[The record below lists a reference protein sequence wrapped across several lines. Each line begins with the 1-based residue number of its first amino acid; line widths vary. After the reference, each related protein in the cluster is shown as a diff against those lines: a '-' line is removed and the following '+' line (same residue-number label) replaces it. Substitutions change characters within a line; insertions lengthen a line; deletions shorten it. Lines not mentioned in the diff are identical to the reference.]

1 MPFIKIQLKP
11 GVNRDQTNY
20 TNEGGWYECDKIR
33 FRSGQPQK
41 IGGWLKATFQAF
53 VGTCRQL
60 FGWYTTFGDNF
71 LALGTNIKVYID
83 AGGNLFD
90 ITPLRETTAPGAVTF
105 SAVTIAP
112 FSSTIT
118 VTDLAHGC
126 VVGSYVTYSG
136 AVSLGGNITAAVLNQ
151 EYVVDSLIS
160 VDQYTITAKNTSGV
174 TVTSNASDTGNGG
187 VATVA
192 AYQINPGEA
201 GGTYG
206 YGWGTGTWGRGGWG
220 TPSTVP
226 YINPQT
232 DWIFANFNNDLIMN
246 RRENNK
252 GPMYIWER
260 GILSTPGVALATR
273 AVLLSSIVG
282 ASDVPD
288 EVGLILVSQNDKHLL
303 AFGAT
308 EYAGTTYNP
317 LLIRWANQDEPQNW
331 TPLVT
336 NSAGFLQ
343 VSRGSRIITA
353 LPTRQ
358 EILVFTDTTLNSL
371 QFLGTTDVFGIQE
384 LSDNISVASVRAVT
398 MASNVVYWMGID
410 KFYAYNGR
418 VETLPCTLRNHVFQ
432 NLNYEQLDQVI
443 CGTNEGWSEVW
454 WFYPTADSNT
464 NNAYVVYNHLDK
476 IWYYG
481 SINRTAWIDNPLRQ
495 YPQAVSGQYL
505 YNHEQGINDDTLPMN
520 AYIRSSDFDLGEGE
534 NYMLLRRLLPDVQ
547 FEGSTAVT
555 PAVDITLYPRNY
567 PGSATFNGAVNTRP
581 IIETSANIYTNQVF
595 IRSRARQMAFQI
607 ASDELDVQWQLG
619 SPRIEARPDGK
630 Q

>member
-41 IGGWLKATFQAF
+41 IGGWLKATIQAF

-90 ITPLRETTAPGAVTF
+90 ITPLRETTVPGAVTF
-105 SAVTIAP
+105 SAVTIPP

-118 VTDLAHGC
+118 VTDPAHGC

-151 EYVVDSLIS
+151 EYVVASIIS
-160 VDQYTITAKNTSGV
+160 VNQYTITAKNTSGG
-174 TVTSNASDTGNGG
+174 TVTSNASDTGTGG
-187 VATVA
+187 AATVA

-273 AVLLSSIVG
+273 AVLLSSIAG
-282 ASDVPD
+282 ASGVPS

-308 EYAGTTYNP
+308 EYAGATYNP
-317 LLIRWANQDEPQNW
+317 LLIRWANQDEPENW

-371 QFLGTTDVFGIQE
+371 QFLGTADVFGIQE

-454 WFYPTADSNT
+454 WFYPTANSST
-464 NNAYVVYNHLDK
+464 NDAYVVYNHLDK

-495 YPQAVSGQYL
+495 YPQAVGGQYL

-534 NYMLLRRLLPDVQ
+534 NYMLLRRLIPDVQ
-547 FEGSTAVT
+547 FDGSTATT

-567 PGSATFNGAVNTRP
+567 PGSATFNGVVNTRP

-607 ASDELDVQWQLG
+607 ASDELNVQWQLG
-619 SPRIEARPDGK
+619 SPRIDARPDGK

>member
-1 MPFIKIQLKP
+1 MPFIKVQLKP

-20 TNEGGWYECDKIR
+20 TNEGGWFECDKIR
-33 FRSGQPQK
+33 FRSGYPQK
-41 IGGWLKATFQAF
+41 IGGWLKSSVTALI
-53 VGTCRQL
+53 GTCRQM
-60 FGWYTTFGDNF
+60 FGWFTTFGDNF
-71 LALGTNIKVYID
+71 LALGTNVKVYID
-83 AGGNLFD
+83 AGGAFYD
-90 ITPLRETTAPGAVTF
+90 VTPLRETTAAGAVTF
-105 SAVTIAP
+105 SAVTTAP

-118 VTDLAHGC
+118 VTDAAHGS
-126 VVGSYVTYSG
+126 VVGGYVTYSG
-136 AVSLGGNITAAVLNQ
+136 AVSLGGNITATVLNQ
-151 EYVVDSLIS
+151 EYEIVSIIS
-160 VDQYTITAKNTSGV
+160 SSQYTITAKNTSGV

-187 VATVA
+187 VLTVGR
-192 AYQINPGEA
+192 YQINPGSA

-206 YGWGTGTWGRGGWG
+206 YGWGTGTWGRGTWG
-220 TPSTVP
+220 SPSTVP

-232 DWIFANFNNDLIMN
+232 DWVFANFNNDLIMN

-252 GPMYIWER
+252 GPIYIWER
-260 GILSTPGVALATR
+260 GILSTPGVSLATR

-282 ASDVPD
+282 ASNVPA

-308 EYAGTTYNP
+308 EYGGATYNP
-317 LLIRWANQDEPQNW
+317 LLIRWANQDEPENW

-371 QFLGTTDVFGIQE
+371 QFLGTTEVFGIQE
-384 LSDNISVASVRAVT
+384 LSDNISVASLRSVT

-432 NLNYEQLDQVI
+432 NLNYDQLDQVI
-443 CGTNEGWSEVW
+443 CGTNEGWNEVW
-454 WFYPTADSNT
+454 WFYPTT
-464 NNAYVVYNHLDK
+464 NSSTNDAYVVYNHVDK

-495 YPQAVSGQYL
+495 YPQAVGGQYL
-505 YNHEQGINDDTLPMN
+505 YNHEEGINDDVSPMN

-534 NYMLLRRLLPDVQ
+534 NYMLLRRLIPDVQ
-547 FEGSTAVT
+547 FDGSTAAT

-567 PGSATFNGAVNTRP
+567 PGTASFNGAVNTRP
-581 IIETSANIYTNQVF
+581 IIETSANIYTEQVF
-595 IRSRARQMAFQI
+595 IRSRARQMALQI
-607 ASDELDVQWQLG
+607 ASDELGVQWQLG
-619 SPRIEARPDGK
+619 SPRIDARADGK

>member
-1 MPFIKIQLKP
+1 MPFIKVQLKP

-20 TNEGGWYECDKIR
+20 TNEGGWFECDKIR
-33 FRSGQPQK
+33 FRSGYPQK
-41 IGGWLKATFQAF
+41 IGGWLKSSVTALI
-53 VGTCRQL
+53 GTCRQM
-60 FGWYTTFGDNF
+60 FGWFTTFGDNF
-71 LALGTNIKVYID
+71 LALGTNVKVYID
-83 AGGNLFD
+83 AGGAFYD
-90 ITPLRETTAPGAVTF
+90 VTPLRETTAAGAVTF
-105 SAVTIAP
+105 SAVTTAP

-118 VTDLAHGC
+118 VTDAAHGS
-126 VVGSYVTYSG
+126 VVGGYVTYSG
-136 AVSLGGNITAAVLNQ
+136 AVSLGGNITATVLNQ
-151 EYVVDSLIS
+151 EYEIVSIIS
-160 VDQYTITAKNTSGV
+160 SSQYTITAKNTSGV
-174 TVTSNASDTGNGG
+174 TITSNASDTGNGG
-187 VATVA
+187 VLTVGR
-192 AYQINPGEA
+192 YQINPGSA

-206 YGWGTGTWGRGGWG
+206 YGWGTGTWGRGTWG
-220 TPSTVP
+220 SPSTVP

-232 DWIFANFNNDLIMN
+232 DWVFANFNNDLIMN

-252 GPMYIWER
+252 GPIYIWER
-260 GILSTPGVALATR
+260 GILSTPGVSLATR

-282 ASDVPD
+282 ASNVPA

-308 EYAGTTYNP
+308 EYGGATYNP
-317 LLIRWANQDEPQNW
+317 LLIRWANQDEPENW

-371 QFLGTTDVFGIQE
+371 QFLGTTEVFGIQE
-384 LSDNISVASVRAVT
+384 LSDNISVASLRSVT

-432 NLNYEQLDQVI
+432 NLNYDQLDQVI
-443 CGTNEGWSEVW
+443 CGTNEGWNEVW
-454 WFYPTADSNT
+454 WFYPTT
-464 NNAYVVYNHLDK
+464 NSSTNDAYVVYNHVDK

-495 YPQAVSGQYL
+495 YPQAVGGQYL
-505 YNHEQGINDDTLPMN
+505 YNHEEGINDDVSPMN

-534 NYMLLRRLLPDVQ
+534 NYMLLRRLIPDVQ
-547 FEGSTAVT
+547 FDGSTAAT

-567 PGSATFNGAVNTRP
+567 PGTASFNGAVNTRP
-581 IIETSANIYTNQVF
+581 IIETSANIYTEQVF
-595 IRSRARQMAFQI
+595 IRSRARQMALQI
-607 ASDELDVQWQLG
+607 ASDELGVQWQLG
-619 SPRIEARPDGK
+619 SPRIDARADGK

>member
-41 IGGWLKATFQAF
+41 IGGWLKYTYQAF

-105 SAVTIAP
+105 SAVTTPP

-118 VTDLAHGC
+118 VSDLAHGC

-174 TVTSNASDTGNGG
+174 TVTSNASDIGNGG
-187 VATVA
+187 IATVA
-192 AYQINPGEA
+192 EYQINPGEA
-201 GGTYG
+201 GGTFG

-220 TPSTVP
+220 TSSTVP

-252 GPMYIWER
+252 GPVYIWER
-260 GILSTPGVALATR
+260 GVLSTPGVALATR

-371 QFLGTTDVFGIQE
+371 QFLGTADIFGIQE

-443 CGTNEGWSEVW
+443 CGTNEGWNEVW

-495 YPQAVSGQYL
+495 YPQAVSGQFL

-534 NYMLLRRLLPDVQ
+534 NYMLLRRLIPDVQ
-547 FEGSTAVT
+547 FDGSTATT

-581 IIETSANIYTNQVF
+581 IIEASANIYTNQVF

>member
-1 MPFIKIQLKP
+1 MPFIKVQLKP

-20 TNEGGWYECDKIR
+20 TNEGGWFECDKIR
-33 FRSGQPQK
+33 FRSGMPQK
-41 IGGWLKATFQAF
+41 IGGWLKANITALI
-53 VGTCRQL
+53 GTCRQM
-60 FGWYTTFGDNF
+60 FGWFTTFGDNF
-71 LALGTNIKVYID
+71 LALGTNVKVYID

-90 ITPLRETTAPGAVTF
+90 VTPLRETTAAGAVTF
-105 SAVTIAP
+105 SAVTTAP

-118 VTDLAHGC
+118 VTDSVHGC
-126 VVGSYVTYSG
+126 VVGSFVTYSG
-136 AVSLGGNITAAVLNQ
+136 AVSLGGNITATVLNQ
-151 EYVVDSLIS
+151 EYVVVSVIS
-160 VDQYTITAKNTSGV
+160 SNQYTITAKNTSGV
-174 TVTSNASDTGNGG
+174 TVISNASDTGNGG
-187 VATVA
+187 SSTVGR
-192 AYQINPGEA
+192 YQINPGDA

-232 DWIFANFNNDLIMN
+232 DWVFANFNNDLIMN
-246 RRENNK
+246 RRENSK
-252 GPMYIWER
+252 GPIYIWER

-273 AVLLSSIVG
+273 AVLLSSIAG
-282 ASDVPD
+282 ASDVPA
-288 EVGLILVSQNDKHLL
+288 EVGIILVSQNDKHLL

-308 EYAGTTYNP
+308 EYAGATYNP
-317 LLIRWANQDEPQNW
+317 LLIRWANQDEPENW

-343 VSRGSRIITA
+343 VSRGSRIVSV

-384 LSDNISVASVRAVT
+384 LSDNISVASVRSVT

-418 VETLPCTLRNHVFQ
+418 VEALPCTLRNHVFQ
-432 NLNYEQLDQVI
+432 NLNYDQLAQVI
-443 CGTNEGWSEVW
+443 CGTNEGWNEVW
-454 WFYPTADSNT
+454 WFYPTANSST
-464 NNAYVVYNHLDK
+464 NDAYVVYNHVDK

-481 SINRTAWIDNPLRQ
+481 TINRTAWIDNPLRQ
-495 YPQAVSGQYL
+495 YPQAVGGQYL
-505 YNHEQGINDDTLPMN
+505 YNHEEGINDDIAPMT
-520 AYIRSSDFDLGEGE
+520 AFIKSSDFDLAEGE
-534 NYMLLRRLLPDVQ
+534 NYMLLRRLIPDVQ
-547 FEGSTAVT
+547 FDGSTAAT

-567 PGSATFNGAVNTRP
+567 PGSATFNGAINTRP
-581 IIETSANIYTNQVF
+581 IIETSANIYTEQVF
-595 IRSRARQMAFQI
+595 IRSRARQMALQI
-607 ASDELDVQWQLG
+607 ASDELGVQWQLG
-619 SPRIEARPDGK
+619 SPRIDARPDGK

>member
-246 RRENNK
+246 RRENNR

-260 GILSTPGVALATR
+260 GVLSTPGVALATR

-418 VETLPCTLRNHVFQ
+418 VEALPCTLRNHVFQ

-443 CGTNEGWSEVW
+443 CGTNEGWNEVW

>member
-1 MPFIKIQLKP
+1 MPFIKVQLKP

-20 TNEGGWYECDKIR
+20 TNEGGWFECDKIR
-33 FRSGQPQK
+33 FRSGYPQK
-41 IGGWLKATFQAF
+41 IGGWLKSSVTALI
-53 VGTCRQL
+53 GTCRQM
-60 FGWYTTFGDNF
+60 FGWFTTFGDNF
-71 LALGTNIKVYID
+71 LALGTNVKVYID
-83 AGGNLFD
+83 AGGAFYD
-90 ITPLRETTAPGAVTF
+90 VTPLRETTAAGAVTF
-105 SAVTIAP
+105 SAVTTAP

-118 VTDLAHGC
+118 VTDAAHGS
-126 VVGSYVTYSG
+126 VVGGYVTYSG
-136 AVSLGGNITAAVLNQ
+136 AVSLGGNITATVLNQ
-151 EYVVDSLIS
+151 EYEIVSIIS
-160 VDQYTITAKNTSGV
+160 SSQYTITAKNTSGV

-187 VATVA
+187 VLTVGR
-192 AYQINPGEA
+192 YQINPGSA

-206 YGWGTGTWGRGGWG
+206 YGWGTGTWGRGTWG
-220 TPSTVP
+220 SPSTVP

-232 DWIFANFNNDLIMN
+232 DWVFANFNNDLIMN

-252 GPMYIWER
+252 GPIYIWER
-260 GILSTPGVALATR
+260 GILSTPGVSLATR

-282 ASDVPD
+282 ASNVPD

-308 EYAGTTYNP
+308 EYGGATYNP
-317 LLIRWANQDEPQNW
+317 LLIRWANQDEPENW

-371 QFLGTTDVFGIQE
+371 QFLGTTEVFGIQE
-384 LSDNISVASVRAVT
+384 LSDNISVASLRSVT

-432 NLNYEQLDQVI
+432 NLNYDQLDQVI
-443 CGTNEGWSEVW
+443 CGTNEGWNEVW
-454 WFYPTADSNT
+454 WFYPTT
-464 NNAYVVYNHLDK
+464 NSSTNDAYVVYNHVDK

-495 YPQAVSGQYL
+495 YPQAVGGQYL
-505 YNHEQGINDDTLPMN
+505 YNHEEGINDDVSPMN

-534 NYMLLRRLLPDVQ
+534 NYMLLRRLIPDVQ
-547 FEGSTAVT
+547 FDGSTAAT

-567 PGSATFNGAVNTRP
+567 PGTASFNGAVNTRP
-581 IIETSANIYTNQVF
+581 IIETSANIYTEQVF
-595 IRSRARQMAFQI
+595 IRSRARQMALQI
-607 ASDELDVQWQLG
+607 ASDELGVQWQLG
-619 SPRIEARPDGK
+619 SPRIDARADGK

>member
-1 MPFIKIQLKP
+1 MPFIKVQLKP

-41 IGGWLKATFQAF
+41 IGGWLKASITALI
-53 VGTCRQL
+53 GTCRQM
-60 FGWYTTFGDNF
+60 FGWFTTFGDNF
-71 LALGTNIKVYID
+71 LALGTNVKVYID
-83 AGGNLFD
+83 AGGTLYD
-90 ITPLRETTAPGAVTF
+90 VTPIRETTAPGAVTF

-118 VTDLAHGC
+118 VTDAVHGC

-151 EYVVDSLIS
+151 EYEVVSVIS
-160 VDQYTITAKNTSGV
+160 SSQYTITARNTSGV

-187 VATVA
+187 VLTVGR
-192 AYQINPGEA
+192 YQINPGSA

-206 YGWGTGTWGRGGWG
+206 YGWGTGTWGRGTWG
-220 TPSTVP
+220 SPSSVP
-226 YINPQT
+226 YISPQT

-252 GPMYIWER
+252 GPIYIWER

-273 AVLLSSIVG
+273 AVLLSSITG
-282 ASDVPD
+282 ASDVPA
-288 EVGLILVSQNDKHLL
+288 EVGIILVSQNDKHLL

-308 EYAGTTYNP
+308 EYAGATYNP
-317 LLIRWANQDEPQNW
+317 LLIRWANQDEPENW

-343 VSRGSRIITA
+343 VSRGSRIVSV

-384 LSDNISVASVRAVT
+384 LSDNISVASVRSVT

-432 NLNYEQLDQVI
+432 NLNYDQLAQVI
-443 CGTNEGWSEVW
+443 CGTNEGWNEVW
-454 WFYPTADSNT
+454 WFYPTANSLT
-464 NNAYVVYNHLDK
+464 NDAYVVYNHVDK

-481 SINRTAWIDNPLRQ
+481 TINRTAWIDNPLRQ
-495 YPQAVSGQYL
+495 YPQAVGGQFL
-505 YNHEQGINDDTLPMN
+505 YNHEEGINDDVSPMN

-534 NYMLLRRLLPDVQ
+534 NYMLLRRLIPDVQ
-547 FEGSTAVT
+547 FDGSTAAT

-567 PGSATFNGAVNTRP
+567 PGTASFNGAINTRP
-581 IIETSANIYTNQVF
+581 IIETSANIYTEQVF
-595 IRSRARQMAFQI
+595 IRSRARQMALQI
-607 ASDELDVQWQLG
+607 ASDELGVQWQLG
-619 SPRIEARPDGK
+619 SPRIDARADGK

>member
-1 MPFIKIQLKP
+1 MPFIKVQLKP

-41 IGGWLKATFQAF
+41 IGGWLKAIFTPLI
-53 VGTCRQL
+53 GTCRQM
-60 FGWYTTFGDNF
+60 FGWFTTFGDNF
-71 LALGTNIKVYID
+71 LALGTNVKVYID
-83 AGGNLFD
+83 AGGALYD
-90 ITPLRETTAPGAVTF
+90 VTPIREITAPGAITF

-118 VTDLAHGC
+118 VTDPAHGC
-126 VVGSYVTYSG
+126 VDGSYVTYSG

-151 EYVVDSLIS
+151 EYEVVSVIS
-160 VDQYTITAKNTSGV
+160 SSQYTITAKNTSGV
-174 TVTSNASDTGNGG
+174 TVISNASDTGNGG
-187 VATVA
+187 VLTVGR
-192 AYQINPGEA
+192 YQINPGSA
-201 GGTYG
+201 GGVYG
-206 YGWGTGTWGRGGWG
+206 YGWGTGTWGRGTWG
-220 TPSTVP
+220 SSSTVP

-232 DWIFANFNNDLIMN
+232 DWIFANFNNDLLMN
-246 RRENNK
+246 RRENSK
-252 GPMYIWER
+252 GPIYIWQR
-260 GILSTPGVALATR
+260 GILGTPGVALATR
-273 AVLLSSIVG
+273 AVLLSSIAG
-282 ASDVPD
+282 ASDVPA
-288 EVGLILVSQNDKHLL
+288 EVGIILVSQNDKHLL

-308 EYAGTTYNP
+308 EYAGATYNP
-317 LLIRWANQDEPQNW
+317 LLIRWANQDEPENW

-343 VSRGSRIITA
+343 VSRGSRIVSVI
-353 LPTRQ
+353 PTRQ

-384 LSDNISVASVRAVT
+384 LSDNISVASVRSVT
-398 MASNVVYWMGID
+398 MANNVVYWMGID

-432 NLNYEQLDQVI
+432 NLNYDQLDQVI
-443 CGTNEGWSEVW
+443 CGTNEGWNEVW
-454 WFYPTADSNT
+454 WFYPTANSPT
-464 NNAYVVYNHLDK
+464 NDAYVVYNHVDK

-495 YPQAVSGQYL
+495 YPQAVGGQYL
-505 YNHEQGINDDTLPMN
+505 YNHEEGINDDVSPMN

-534 NYMLLRRLLPDVQ
+534 NYMLLRRLIPDVQ
-547 FEGSTAVT
+547 FDGSTAAT

-567 PGSATFNGAVNTRP
+567 PGTASFNGAINTRP
-581 IIETSANIYTNQVF
+581 IIETSANIYTEQVF
-595 IRSRARQMAFQI
+595 IRSRARQMALQI
-607 ASDELDVQWQLG
+607 ASDELGVQWQLG
-619 SPRIEARPDGK
+619 SPRIDARADGK

>member
-1 MPFIKIQLKP
+1 MPFIKVQLKP

-33 FRSGQPQK
+33 FRSGMPQK
-41 IGGWLKATFQAF
+41 IGGWLKAIFTPLI
-53 VGTCRQL
+53 GTCRQM
-60 FGWYTTFGDNF
+60 FGWFTTFGDNF
-71 LALGTNIKVYID
+71 LALGTNVKVYID
-83 AGGNLFD
+83 AGGVFND

-151 EYVVDSLIS
+151 EYVVDSIIS
-160 VDQYTITAKNTSGV
+160 VDQYTITAKDTSGI

-187 VATVA
+187 VATVGR
-192 AYQINPGEA
+192 YQINPGEA

-220 TPSTVP
+220 TPSGVP
-226 YINPQT
+226 YISSQT
-232 DWIFANFNNDLIMN
+232 DWIFANFNNDLLMN
-246 RRENNK
+246 RRENDK
-252 GPMYIWER
+252 GPIYIWER
-260 GILSTPGVALATR
+260 GVLSTPGVALATR
-273 AVLLSSIVG
+273 AVLLSSIAG
-282 ASDVPD
+282 ASDVPA
-288 EVGLILVSQNDKHLL
+288 EVGIILVSQNDKHLL

-308 EYAGTTYNP
+308 EYAGATYNP
-317 LLIRWANQDEPQNW
+317 LLIRWANQDEPENW

-343 VSRGSRIITA
+343 VSRGSRIVSVI
-353 LPTRQ
+353 PTRQ
-358 EILVFTDTTLNSL
+358 EILVFTDTTLSSL
-371 QFLGTTDVFGIQE
+371 QFLGTAEVFGIQE
-384 LSDNISVASVRAVT
+384 LSDNISVASVRSVT

-432 NLNYEQLDQVI
+432 NLNYDQLAQVI
-443 CGTNEGWSEVW
+443 CGTNEGWNEVW
-454 WFYPTADSNT
+454 WFYPTANSPT
-464 NNAYVVYNHLDK
+464 NDAYVVYNHVDK

-495 YPQAVSGQYL
+495 YPQAVGGQYL
-505 YNHEQGINDDTLPMN
+505 YNHEEGINDDVSPMN

-534 NYMLLRRLLPDVQ
+534 NYMLLRRLIPDVQ
-547 FEGSTAVT
+547 FDGSTAAT

-567 PGSATFNGAVNTRP
+567 PGTASFNGAINTRP
-581 IIETSANIYTNQVF
+581 IIETSANIYTEQVF
-595 IRSRARQMAFQI
+595 IRSRARQMALQI
-607 ASDELDVQWQLG
+607 ASDELGVQWQLG
-619 SPRIEARPDGK
+619 SPRIDARADGK

>member
-1 MPFIKIQLKP
+1 MPFIKVQLKP

-20 TNEGGWYECDKIR
+20 TNEGGWFECDKIR
-33 FRSGQPQK
+33 FRSGYPQK
-41 IGGWLKATFQAF
+41 IGGWLKSSVTALI
-53 VGTCRQL
+53 GTCRQM
-60 FGWYTTFGDNF
+60 FGWFTTFGDNF
-71 LALGTNIKVYID
+71 LALGTNVKVYID
-83 AGGNLFD
+83 AGGAFYD
-90 ITPLRETTAPGAVTF
+90 VTPLRETTAAGAVTF
-105 SAVTIAP
+105 SAVTTAP

-118 VTDLAHGC
+118 VTDAAHGS
-126 VVGSYVTYSG
+126 VVGGYVTYSG
-136 AVSLGGNITAAVLNQ
+136 AVSLGGNITATVLNQ
-151 EYVVDSLIS
+151 EYEIVSIIS
-160 VDQYTITAKNTSGV
+160 SSQYTITAKNTSGV

-187 VATVA
+187 VLTVGR
-192 AYQINPGEA
+192 YQINPGSA

-206 YGWGTGTWGRGGWG
+206 YGWGTGTWGRGTWG
-220 TPSTVP
+220 SPSTVP

-232 DWIFANFNNDLIMN
+232 DWVFANFNNDLIMN

-252 GPMYIWER
+252 GPIYIWER
-260 GILSTPGVALATR
+260 GILSTPGVSLATR

-282 ASDVPD
+282 ASNVPA

-308 EYAGTTYNP
+308 EYGGATYNP
-317 LLIRWANQDEPQNW
+317 LLIRWANQDEPENW

-371 QFLGTTDVFGIQE
+371 QFLGTTEVFGIQE
-384 LSDNISVASVRAVT
+384 LSDNISVASLRSVT

-432 NLNYEQLDQVI
+432 NLNYDQLDQVI
-443 CGTNEGWSEVW
+443 CGTNEGWNEVW
-454 WFYPTADSNT
+454 WFYPTT
-464 NNAYVVYNHLDK
+464 NSSTNDAYVVYNHVDK

-495 YPQAVSGQYL
+495 YPQAVGGQYL
-505 YNHEQGINDDTLPMN
+505 YNHEEGINDDVSPMN

-534 NYMLLRRLLPDVQ
+534 NYMLLRRLIPDVQ
-547 FEGSTAVT
+547 FDGSTAAT

-567 PGSATFNGAVNTRP
+567 PGSASFNGAVNTRP
-581 IIETSANIYTNQVF
+581 IIETSANIYTEQVF
-595 IRSRARQMAFQI
+595 IRSRARQMALQI
-607 ASDELDVQWQLG
+607 ASDELGVQWQLG
-619 SPRIEARPDGK
+619 SPRIDARADGK

>member
-1 MPFIKIQLKP
+1 MPFIKVQLKP

-33 FRSGQPQK
+33 FRSGMPQK
-41 IGGWLKATFQAF
+41 IGGWLKAIFTPLI
-53 VGTCRQL
+53 GTCRQM
-60 FGWYTTFGDNF
+60 FGWFTTFGDNL
-71 LALGTNIKVYID
+71 LALGTNVKVYID
-83 AGGNLFD
+83 AGGILND
-90 ITPLRETTAPGAVTF
+90 ITPLRATTAPGDVTF

-151 EYVVDSLIS
+151 EYVVDSIIS

-174 TVTSNASDTGNGG
+174 TVISNASDIGNGG
-187 VATVA
+187 VLTVGR
-192 AYQINPGEA
+192 YQINPGAA

-226 YINPQT
+226 FINPQT
-232 DWIFANFNNDLIMN
+232 DWIFANFNNDLLMN

-252 GPMYIWER
+252 GPIYIWER
-260 GILSTPGVALATR
+260 GVLSTPGVALATR
-273 AVLLSSIVG
+273 AVLLSSVAG
-282 ASDVPD
+282 ASNVPA
-288 EVGLILVSQNDKHLL
+288 EVGIILVSQNDKHLL

-308 EYAGTTYNP
+308 EYAGVTYNP
-317 LLIRWANQDEPQNW
+317 LLIRWANQDEPENW

-343 VSRGSRIITA
+343 VSRGSRIVSVI
-353 LPTRQ
+353 PTRQ

-384 LSDNISVASVRAVT
+384 LSDNISVASVRSVT

-418 VETLPCTLRNHVFQ
+418 VEALPCTLRNHVFQ
-432 NLNYEQLDQVI
+432 NLNYDQLDQVI
-443 CGTNEGWSEVW
+443 CGTNEGWNEVW
-454 WFYPTADSNT
+454 WFYPTANSST
-464 NNAYVVYNHLDK
+464 NDAYVVYNHVDK

-495 YPQAVSGQYL
+495 YPQAVGGQFL
-505 YNHEQGINDDTLPMN
+505 YNHEEGINDDIAPMT
-520 AYIRSSDFDLGEGE
+520 AFIKSSDFDLAEGE
-534 NYMLLRRLLPDVQ
+534 NYMLLRRLIPDVQ
-547 FEGSTAVT
+547 FDGSTAAT

-567 PGSATFNGAVNTRP
+567 PGSATFNGAINTRP
-581 IIETSANIYTNQVF
+581 IIETSANIYTEQVF
-595 IRSRARQMAFQI
+595 IRSRARQMALQI
-607 ASDELDVQWQLG
+607 ASDELGVQWQLG
-619 SPRIEARPDGK
+619 SPRIDARPDGK

>member
-1 MPFIKIQLKP
+1 MPFIKVQLKP

-20 TNEGGWYECDKIR
+20 TNEGGWFECDKIR
-33 FRSGQPQK
+33 FRSGYPQK
-41 IGGWLKATFQAF
+41 IGGWLKSSVTALI
-53 VGTCRQL
+53 GTCRQM
-60 FGWYTTFGDNF
+60 FGWFTTFGDNF
-71 LALGTNIKVYID
+71 LALGTNVKVYID
-83 AGGNLFD
+83 AGGAFYD
-90 ITPLRETTAPGAVTF
+90 VTPLRETTAAGAVTF
-105 SAVTIAP
+105 SAVTTAP

-118 VTDLAHGC
+118 VTDAAHGS
-126 VVGSYVTYSG
+126 VVGGYVTYSG
-136 AVSLGGNITAAVLNQ
+136 AVSLGGNITATVLNQ
-151 EYVVDSLIS
+151 EYEIVSIIS
-160 VDQYTITAKNTSGV
+160 SSQYTITAKNTSGV

-187 VATVA
+187 VLTVGR
-192 AYQINPGEA
+192 YQINPGSA

-206 YGWGTGTWGRGGWG
+206 YGWGTGTWGRGTWG
-220 TPSTVP
+220 SPSTVP

-232 DWIFANFNNDLIMN
+232 DWVFANFNNDLIMN

-252 GPMYIWER
+252 GPIYIWER
-260 GILSTPGVALATR
+260 GILSTPGVSLATR

-282 ASDVPD
+282 ASNVPA

-308 EYAGTTYNP
+308 EYGGATYNP
-317 LLIRWANQDEPQNW
+317 LLIRWANQDEPENW

-371 QFLGTTDVFGIQE
+371 QFLGTTEVFGIQE
-384 LSDNISVASVRAVT
+384 LSDNISVASLRSVT

-432 NLNYEQLDQVI
+432 NLNYDQLDQVI
-443 CGTNEGWSEVW
+443 CGTNEGWNEVW
-454 WFYPTADSNT
+454 WFYPTT
-464 NNAYVVYNHLDK
+464 NSSTNDAYVVYNHVDK

-495 YPQAVSGQYL
+495 YPQAVGGQYL
-505 YNHEQGINDDTLPMN
+505 YNHEEGINDDVSPMN

-534 NYMLLRRLLPDVQ
+534 NYMLLRRLIPDVQ
-547 FEGSTAVT
+547 FDGSTAAT
-555 PAVDITLYPRNY
+555 PAVDITIYPRNY
-567 PGSATFNGAVNTRP
+567 PGTASFNGAVNTRP
-581 IIETSANIYTNQVF
+581 IIETSANIYTEQVF
-595 IRSRARQMAFQI
+595 IRSRARQMALQI
-607 ASDELDVQWQLG
+607 ASDELGVQWQLG
-619 SPRIEARPDGK
+619 SPRIDARADGK

>member
-1 MPFIKIQLKP
+1 MPFIKVQLKP

-41 IGGWLKATFQAF
+41 IGGWLKAVFTALI
-53 VGTCRQL
+53 GTCRQM
-60 FGWYTTFGDNF
+60 FGWYTTFGDNL
-71 LALGTNIKVYID
+71 LALGTNVKVYID
-83 AGGNLFD
+83 AGGAFYD
-90 ITPLRETTAPGAVTF
+90 ITPLRQTTAPGDITF

-118 VTDLAHGC
+118 VTDAAHGC
-126 VVGSYVTYSG
+126 VDGSYVTYSG

-151 EYVVDSLIS
+151 EYVVDLVIS
-160 VDQYTITAKNTSGV
+160 SSQYTITAKNTSGV
-174 TVTSNASDTGNGG
+174 TVISNASDIGNGG
-187 VATVA
+187 VLTVGR
-192 AYQINPGEA
+192 YQINPGAA

-206 YGWGTGTWGRGGWG
+206 YGWGTGTWGRGTWG
-220 TPSTVP
+220 SPSSVP
-226 YINPQT
+226 YINAQT
-232 DWIFANFNNDLIMN
+232 DWIFANFNNDLLMN
-246 RRENNK
+246 RRENNR
-252 GPMYIWER
+252 GPIYIWER
-260 GILSTPGVALATR
+260 GVLSTPGVALVTR
-273 AVLLSSIVG
+273 AVLLSSIAG
-282 ASDVPD
+282 ASDVPA
-288 EVGLILVSQNDKHLL
+288 EVGIILVSQNDKHLL

-308 EYAGTTYNP
+308 EYAGATYNP
-317 LLIRWANQDEPQNW
+317 LLIRWANQDEPENW

-384 LSDNISVASVRAVT
+384 LSDNISVASVRSVT

-432 NLNYEQLDQVI
+432 NLNYDQLDQII
-443 CGTNEGWSEVW
+443 CGTNEGWNEVW
-454 WFYPTADSNT
+454 WFYPTANSST
-464 NNAYVVYNHLDK
+464 NDAYVIYSHVDK

-495 YPQAVSGQYL
+495 YPQAVGGQYL
-505 YNHEQGINDDTLPMN
+505 YNHEEGINDDIAPMN
-520 AYIRSSDFDLGEGE
+520 AYIRSSDFDLAEGE
-534 NYMLLRRLLPDVQ
+534 NYMLLRRLIPDVE
-547 FEGSTAVT
+547 FGGSTAAT

-567 PGSATFNGAVNTRP
+567 PGTASFNGAVNTRP
-581 IIETSANIYTNQVF
+581 IIETSANIYTEQVF
-595 IRSRARQMAFQI
+595 IRSRARQMALQI
-607 ASDELDVQWQLG
+607 ASDELGVQWQLG
-619 SPRIEARPDGK
+619 SPRIDARPDGK

>member
-1 MPFIKIQLKP
+1 MPFIKVQLKP

-33 FRSGQPQK
+33 FRSGMPQK
-41 IGGWLKATFQAF
+41 IGGWLKAIFTPLI
-53 VGTCRQL
+53 GTCRQM
-60 FGWYTTFGDNF
+60 FGWFTTFGDNF
-71 LALGTNIKVYID
+71 LALGTNVKVYID
-83 AGGNLFD
+83 AGGIFND

-126 VVGSYVTYSG
+126 IVGSYVTYSG

-151 EYVVDSLIS
+151 EYVVDSIIS
-160 VDQYTITAKNTSGV
+160 VDQYTITAKDTSGI

-187 VATVA
+187 VATIGR
-192 AYQINPGEA
+192 YQINPGEA

-220 TPSTVP
+220 TPSGVP
-226 YINPQT
+226 YISSQT
-232 DWIFANFNNDLIMN
+232 DWIFANFNNDLLMN
-246 RRENNK
+246 RRENDK
-252 GPMYIWER
+252 GPIYIWER
-260 GILSTPGVALATR
+260 GVLSTPGVALATR
-273 AVLLSSIVG
+273 AVLLSSIAG
-282 ASDVPD
+282 ASDVPA
-288 EVGLILVSQNDKHLL
+288 EVGIILVSQNDKHLL

-308 EYAGTTYNP
+308 EYAGATYNP
-317 LLIRWANQDEPQNW
+317 LLIRWANQDEPENW

-343 VSRGSRIITA
+343 VSRGSRIVSVI
-353 LPTRQ
+353 PTRQ
-358 EILVFTDTTLNSL
+358 EILVFTDTTVNSL
-371 QFLGTTDVFGIQE
+371 QFLGTADVFGIQE
-384 LSDNISVASVRAVT
+384 LSDNISVASVRSVT
-398 MASNVVYWMGID
+398 MANNVVYWMGID

-432 NLNYEQLDQVI
+432 NLNYDQLAQVI
-443 CGTNEGWSEVW
+443 CGTNEGWNEVW
-454 WFYPTADSNT
+454 WFYPTANSPT
-464 NNAYVVYNHLDK
+464 NDAYVVYNHVDK

-495 YPQAVSGQYL
+495 YPQAVGGQYL
-505 YNHEQGINDDTLPMN
+505 YNHEEGINDDVLPMN

-534 NYMLLRRLLPDVQ
+534 NYMLLRRLIPDVQ
-547 FEGSTAVT
+547 FDGSTAAT

-567 PGSATFNGAVNTRP
+567 PGTASFNGAINTRP
-581 IIETSANIYTNQVF
+581 IIETSANIYTEQVF
-595 IRSRARQMAFQI
+595 IRSRARQMALQI
-607 ASDELDVQWQLG
+607 ASDELGVQWQLG
-619 SPRIEARPDGK
+619 SPRIDARADGK

>member
-105 SAVTIAP
+105 SAVTIVP

-118 VTDLAHGC
+118 VTDPAHGC

-151 EYVVDSLIS
+151 EYVVASIIS
-160 VDQYTITAKNTSGV
+160 VNQYTITAKDTSGV
-174 TVTSNASDTGNGG
+174 TVTSNASDTGTGG
-187 VATVA
+187 AATVA

-220 TPSTVP
+220 TPSSVP

-252 GPMYIWER
+252 GPIYIWER

-273 AVLLSSIVG
+273 AFLLSSIAG
-282 ASDVPD
+282 ASNVPS

-308 EYAGTTYNP
+308 EYAGATYNP
-317 LLIRWANQDEPQNW
+317 LLIRWANQDEPENW

-358 EILVFTDTTLNSL
+358 EILVFTDTTVNSL
-371 QFLGTTDVFGIQE
+371 QFLGTADVFGIQE

-454 WFYPTADSNT
+454 WFYPTANSST
-464 NNAYVVYNHLDK
+464 NDAYVVYNHLDK

-520 AYIRSSDFDLGEGE
+520 AYIKSSDFDLGEGE
-534 NYMLLRRLLPDVQ
+534 NYMLLRRLIPDVQ
-547 FEGSTAVT
+547 FDGSTATT

-567 PGSATFNGAVNTRP
+567 PGSATFNGVVNTRP

-607 ASDELDVQWQLG
+607 ASDELNVQWQLG
-619 SPRIEARPDGK
+619 SPRIDARPDGK

>member
-1 MPFIKIQLKP
+1 M
-11 GVNRDQTNY
+11 
-20 TNEGGWYECDKIR
+20 
-33 FRSGQPQK
+33 
-41 IGGWLKATFQAF
+41 
-53 VGTCRQL
+53 
-60 FGWYTTFGDNF
+60 FGWFTTFGDNL
-71 LALGTNIKVYID
+71 LALGTNVKVYID
-83 AGGNLFD
+83 AGGILND
-90 ITPLRETTAPGAVTF
+90 ITPLRATTAPGDVTF

-151 EYVVDSLIS
+151 EYVVDSIIS

-174 TVTSNASDTGNGG
+174 TVISNASDIGNGG
-187 VATVA
+187 VLTVGR
-192 AYQINPGEA
+192 YQINPGAA

-226 YINPQT
+226 FINPQT
-232 DWIFANFNNDLIMN
+232 DWIFANFNNDLLMN

-252 GPMYIWER
+252 GPIYIWER
-260 GILSTPGVALATR
+260 GVLSTPGVALATR
-273 AVLLSSIVG
+273 AVLLSSVAG
-282 ASDVPD
+282 ASNVPA
-288 EVGLILVSQNDKHLL
+288 EVGIILVSQNDKHLL

-308 EYAGTTYNP
+308 EYAGVTYNP
-317 LLIRWANQDEPQNW
+317 LLIRWANQDEPENW

-343 VSRGSRIITA
+343 VSRGSRIVSVI
-353 LPTRQ
+353 PTRQ

-384 LSDNISVASVRAVT
+384 LSDNISVASVRSVT

-418 VETLPCTLRNHVFQ
+418 VEALPCTLRNHVFQ
-432 NLNYEQLDQVI
+432 NLNYDQLDQVI
-443 CGTNEGWSEVW
+443 CGTNEGWNEVW
-454 WFYPTADSNT
+454 WFYPTANSST
-464 NNAYVVYNHLDK
+464 NDAYVVYNHVDK

-495 YPQAVSGQYL
+495 YPQAVGGQFL
-505 YNHEQGINDDTLPMN
+505 YNHEEGINDDIAPMT
-520 AYIRSSDFDLGEGE
+520 AFIKSSDFDLAEGE
-534 NYMLLRRLLPDVQ
+534 NYMLLRRLIPDVQ
-547 FEGSTAVT
+547 FDGSTAAT

-567 PGSATFNGAVNTRP
+567 PGSATFNGAINTRP
-581 IIETSANIYTNQVF
+581 IIETSANIYTEQVF
-595 IRSRARQMAFQI
+595 IRSRARQMALQI
-607 ASDELDVQWQLG
+607 ASDELGVQWQLG
-619 SPRIEARPDGK
+619 SPRIDARPDGK

>member
-1 MPFIKIQLKP
+1 MPFIKVQLKP

-33 FRSGQPQK
+33 FRSGMPQK
-41 IGGWLKATFQAF
+41 IGGWLKAIPTALI
-53 VGTCRQL
+53 GTCRQM
-60 FGWYTTFGDNF
+60 FGWFTTFSDNF
-71 LALGTNIKVYID
+71 LALGTNVKVYID
-83 AGGNLFD
+83 AGGTLND
-90 ITPLRETTAPGAVTF
+90 ITPIRETTAPGAITF

-118 VTDLAHGC
+118 VTDPVHGC

-151 EYVVDSLIS
+151 EYEVVSVIS
-160 VDQYTITAKNTSGV
+160 SSQYTITARNTSGV

-187 VATVA
+187 VLTVGR
-192 AYQINPGEA
+192 YQINPGAA

-226 YINPQT
+226 FINPQT
-232 DWIFANFNNDLIMN
+232 DWIFANFNNDLLMN
-246 RRENNK
+246 RRENSK
-252 GPMYIWER
+252 GPIYIWQR

-273 AVLLSSIVG
+273 AVLLSSIAG
-282 ASDVPD
+282 ASDVPA
-288 EVGLILVSQNDKHLL
+288 EVGIILVSQNDKHLL

-308 EYAGTTYNP
+308 EYAGATYNP
-317 LLIRWANQDEPQNW
+317 LLIRWANQDEPENW

-343 VSRGSRIITA
+343 VSRGSRIVSVI
-353 LPTRQ
+353 PTRQ

-384 LSDNISVASVRAVT
+384 LSDNISVASVRSVT

-418 VETLPCTLRNHVFQ
+418 VEALPCTLRNHVFQ
-432 NLNYEQLDQVI
+432 NLNYDQLDQVI
-443 CGTNEGWSEVW
+443 CGTNEGWNEVW
-454 WFYPTADSNT
+454 WFYPTT
-464 NNAYVVYNHLDK
+464 NSSTNDAYVVYNHIDK

-481 SINRTAWIDNPLRQ
+481 AINRTAWIDNPLRQ
-495 YPQAVSGQYL
+495 YPQAVGGQFL
-505 YNHEQGINDDTLPMN
+505 YNHEEGINDDVLPMN
-520 AYIRSSDFDLGEGE
+520 AYIRSSDFDLAEGE
-534 NYMLLRRLLPDVQ
+534 NYMLLRRLIPDVQ
-547 FEGSTAVT
+547 FEGSTAAT

-567 PGSATFNGAVNTRP
+567 PGTASFNGAVNTRP
-581 IIETSANIYTNQVF
+581 IIETSANIYTEQVF

-607 ASDELDVQWQLG
+607 ASDELGVQWQLG
-619 SPRIEARPDGK
+619 SPRIDARPDGK